1 MKKAALF
8 RLLLCGA
15 LLAAL
20 IGGAPHFSNPAAA
33 APDRWLQTVT
43 SPWHGS
49 YVCNQGLTRLQLT
62 LRPLSGG
69 QRWEADFAFAPDP
82 DNPNVP
88 KGSFR
93 LAGSLDRATGQLV
106 LKQQH
111 WLEQPDDASY
121 RMVDLAGALQI
132 GVGQALI
139 RGRVTSYGCEDFAVW
154 QFFADVDGGR

>member
-1 MKKAALF
+1 MKRSTRGAI
-8 RLLLCGA
+8 LLIGA

-20 IGGAPHFSNPAAA
+20 LVSAPDFFRPVAA

-62 LRPLSGG
+62 LRPLPGG

-82 DNPNVP
+82 DNPGVP

-93 LAGSLDRATGQLV
+93 LAGTLDRASGQLV

-111 WLEQPDDASY
+111 WLEQPDDPSY
-121 RMVDLAGALQI
+121 RMIDLAGTLQI
-132 GVGQALI
+132 GAGQALI

-154 QFFADVDGGR
+154 QFFAEVGGER

>member
-1 MKKAALF
+1 MKRSIRWGILLF
-8 RLLLCGA
+8 GA
-15 LLAAL
+15 LLAVH
-20 IGGAPHFSNPAAA
+20 IVGASDFFRPVEA

-93 LAGSLDRATGQLV
+93 LAGLLDRATGQLV

>member
-1 MKKAALF
+1 MKKSGLF
-8 RLLLCGA
+8 RFLLCVA
-15 LLAAL
+15 LVAAL
-20 IGGAPHFSNPAAA
+20 IGGAPRFCSPVAA
-33 APDRWLQTVT
+33 APDRWLQMVT

-69 QRWEADFAFAPDP
+69 QLWEADFVFAADP

-93 LAGSLDRATGQLV
+93 LAGSFDRATGQLV

-111 WLEQPDDASY
+111 WLEQPDDPSY
-121 RMVDLAGALQI
+121 RMVDLAGTLQI

-154 QFFADVDGGR
+154 QFFADLVGGR

>member
-1 MKKAALF
+1 MKRLMLCRFLLF
-8 RLLLCGA
+8 GA
-15 LLAAL
+15 LLAVL
-20 IGGAPHFSNPAAA
+20 LGGAPAFSKPVAAA
-33 APDRWLQTVT
+33 ADPWLQIVT

-62 LRPLSGG
+62 LRPLPGG

-82 DNPNVP
+82 DNPSVP

-93 LAGSLDRATGQLV
+93 LVGSLDRATGQLV

-121 RMVDLAGALQI
+121 RMIDLAGTLQN
-132 GVGQALI
+132 GARQALI
-139 RGRVTSYGCEDFAVW
+139 SGRVTSYGREDFAVW
-154 QFFADVDGGR
+154 QIFAEVGGVR

>member
-1 MKKAALF
+1 MKRLTWCRFLLF
-8 RLLLCGA
+8 GA

-20 IGGAPHFSNPAAA
+20 FGAAPVFSRSAAA
-33 APDRWLQTVT
+33 AADPWLQIVT

-82 DNPNVP
+82 DNPGVP

-93 LAGSLDRATGQLV
+93 LAGTLDRSTGQLV

-121 RMVDLAGALQI
+121 RMIDLAGTLQI
-132 GVGQALI
+132 GAGQALI

-154 QFFADVDGGR
+154 QFFAEVGGER

>member
-1 MKKAALF
+1 MKKLLRCRFLLF
-8 RLLLCGA
+8 GVLMVS
-15 LLAAL
+15 L
-20 IGGAPHFSNPAAA
+20 IGGAPGFSGQVEA
-33 APDRWLQTVT
+33 APDRWLQVAT

-154 QFFADVDGGR
+154 QFFAELSGER